1 VSAEAPGEVCPRCQR
16 RFPTGRLG
24 LCPACLLAPDPE
36 LSFGPDLELLEPVG
50 AGGMANVYRA
60 HDRRLNRDVAV
71 KVLGEPVGDDGLSRA
86 RFFREARVLARLS
99 HPHIVTIHAVVPG
112 EHGTAIVMEL
122 MVQSLRDRLPVT
134 IDDALRLALEVT
146 GALEYAHAQG
156 VVHRDLKPENILF
169 DREGRAKVADFGIA
183 RLQETATATALT
195 GAYVV
200 VGTPGYM
207 APEMA
212 GGAAPHPGM
221 DLYALGVVLH
231 EALTGSRPGDG
242 GQLPAPLR
250 PVVDR
255 CLAVSPVARYS
266 SARELRRDLEHAAT
280 ALAAVGLATGPSSTG
295 HGALPPDE
303 LMWLR
308 AVAVVHTLAT
318 AVSLWAFVES
328 VTPRVLTTSD
338 MRPLVMLPLE
348 RLADGRLVSR
358 ARFETF
364 PVLAA
369 AAAAALAFGSHA
381 LLRRHWREAG
391 LLLRTPS
398 VAVPESR
405 WVLVLGVIALVLFG
419 ARHLFASSDHLLL
432 FNPLVGGVIEVLVLV
447 QTWTALLQA
456 LRTGRPL
463 QLEWK
468 LWLGLGLA
476 LIPPAVSLQNYLS
489 AWHP

>member
-1 VSAEAPGEVCPRCQR
+1 VSTEAPGEACPRCQR
-16 RFPTGRLG
+16 RYPTGRLG

-50 AGGMANVYRA
+50 SGGMATVYRA
-60 HDRRLNRDVAV
+60 RDRRLNRDVAV
-71 KVLGEPVGDDGLSRA
+71 KVLGEPVGDDGMSRA
-86 RFFREARVLARLS
+86 RFEREARLLARLS
-99 HPHIVTIHAVVPG
+99 HPHIVTIHSVVPG

-122 MVQSLRDRLPVT
+122 LSQSLRDRLPVT
-134 IDDALRLALEVT
+134 IDDALRMALEVAD
-146 GALEYAHAQG
+146 ALEYAHAQG

-195 GAYVV
+195 AAHVV

-212 GGAAPHPGM
+212 GGASPHPGM

-231 EALTGSRPGDG
+231 EALTGRRPGDG

-250 PVVDR
+250 AVVDR
-255 CLAVSPVARYS
+255 CLAVSPAARYAT
-266 SARELRRDLEHAAT
+266 AREVRRDLEKAAT
-280 ALAAVGLATGPSSTG
+280 ALAAVGLATGPSTG
-295 HGALPPDE
+295 DGALPPDE

-308 AVAVVHTLAT
+308 SVAVVHALAT
-318 AVSLWAFVES
+318 AVALWAFVES
-328 VTPRVLTTSD
+328 VTPRVLAASD
-338 MRPLVMLPLE
+338 LRPLVMLPLE
-348 RLADGRLVSR
+348 RLADGRLVTR

-391 LLLRTPS
+391 LLRRAPS
-398 VAVPESR
+398 VAVRESQ

-419 ARHLFASSDHLLL
+419 ARHLFASRDHFLL

-447 QTWTALLQA
+447 QSWTAILQA

-463 QLEWK
+463 QLEWR